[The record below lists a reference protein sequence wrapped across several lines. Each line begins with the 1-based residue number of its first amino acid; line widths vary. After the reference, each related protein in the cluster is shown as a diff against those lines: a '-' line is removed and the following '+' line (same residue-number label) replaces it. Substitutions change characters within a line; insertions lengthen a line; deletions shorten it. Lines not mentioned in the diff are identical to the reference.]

1 MSGAIAVEGSPAPAM
16 GDLDLA
22 YKLGTLS
29 GEVRLLKWGVGAA
42 FVAIIAAMGVLYEAI
57 GDVRID
63 LDEIRKDISALRTV
77 TTGIQK
83 DVTAIDARVVII
95 ERKVETIEQKVETI
109 ERKVETIERKVVS
122 IEEDLADLKAM
133 HSSSPAEARGRRG
146 NSLDVPKH
154 VDSAG
159 EPVPHPHITPPA

>member
-95 ERKVETIEQKVETI
+95 ERKVETIE
-109 ERKVETIERKVVS
+109 RKVVSIERKVVS

>member
-1 MSGAIAVEGSPAPAM
+1 MSGAIAVEGSSAPAM

-63 LDEIRKDISALRTV
+63 LDEIRKDISALQTI

-95 ERKVETIEQKVETI
+95 ERKVETI

-133 HSSSPAEARGRRG
+133 HSSSPAEASGRRG
-146 NSLDVPKH
+146 NSPDVPKH